1 MRNRLLYLLS
11 ALVVAIAGTVTASM
25 ISPAEAAADGCYT
38 WNRTLRE
45 GMSGSDVTQLQIR
58 VAGWVASGENLELD
72 GVYGRATAGAVERFE
87 DGYGLNS
94 DGVAGPE
101 VFEKI
106 YALQDNDCTPIHF
119 AYSEMDDNCGANNF
133 NGGKVSSAAAK
144 RNTLRMMWQLEAMR
158 HKLGDR
164 PMVVSI
170 SFRSESCNA
179 SVGGS
184 PTSRHM
190 YGQATDFSTRSG
202 PTLCQMFH
210 AAKTSGFEEILG
222 PGYPGH
228 NTHTHVAN
236 DPVRTW
242 SAPNC

>member
-1 MRNRLLYLLS
+1 MRRRLLYLLS
-11 ALVVAIAGTVTASM
+11 ALVVAIAGTVTVNVVA
-25 ISPAEAAADGCYT
+25 PDEAAADGCYT
-38 WNRTLRE
+38 WNRTLRQ
-45 GMSGSDVTQLQIR
+45 GMSGGDVTQLQIR
-58 VAGWVASGENLELD
+58 IAGWVASGENLALD
-72 GVYGRATAGAVERFE
+72 GVFGPATARAVERFKKA
-87 DGYGLNS
+87 YGLNS
-94 DGVAGPE
+94 DGVAGPA
-101 VFEKI
+101 VFNKI

-119 AYSEMDDNCGANNF
+119 SYGEMNDNCGANNF
-133 NGGKVSSAAAK
+133 NGGKVSATAAK

-170 SFRSESCNA
+170 SFRSVSCNA
-179 SVGGS
+179 SVGGAS
-184 PTSRHM
+184 NSRHM

-202 PTLCQMFH
+202 PTLCQMYH

-228 NTHTHVAN
+228 NDHTHVAN
-236 DPVRTW
+236 DSVRTW

>member
-1 MRNRLLYLLS
+1 
-11 ALVVAIAGTVTASM
+11 
-25 ISPAEAAADGCYT
+25 
-38 WNRTLRE
+38 
-45 GMSGSDVTQLQIR
+45 
-58 VAGWVASGENLELD
+58 
-72 GVYGRATAGAVERFE
+72 
-87 DGYGLNS
+87 
-94 DGVAGPE
+94 
-101 VFEKI
+101 
-106 YALQDNDCTPIHF
+106 LQDNDCTPIHF
-119 AYSEMDDNCGANNF
+119 TYGEMDDNCGANNF
-133 NGGKVSSAAAK
+133 NGGRVSAEDAK

-170 SFRSESCNA
+170 SFRSVSCNA

-184 PTSRHM
+184 TSSRHM

-202 PTLCQMFH
+202 PTLCQMFN

-228 NTHTHVAN
+228 NDHTHVAN

>member
-1 MRNRLLYLLS
+1 MRKRLLYLLS
-11 ALVVAIAGTVTASM
+11 ALMVAIAGTVTVSVL
-25 ISPAEAAADGCYT
+25 SPTEAAADGCYS
-38 WNRTLRE
+38 WDRTLRE
-45 GMSGSDVTQLQIR
+45 GMSGSDVTELQIR
-58 VAGWVASGENLELD
+58 LAGWVASGENLALD
-72 GVYGRATAGAVERFE
+72 GEFGPATARAVERFK
-87 DGYGLNS
+87 DAYGLNS
-94 DGVAGPE
+94 DGVAGPA
-101 VFEKI
+101 VFDKI
-106 YALQDNDCTPIHF
+106 YELQDDDCTPIHF

-133 NGGKVSSAAAK
+133 NGGKVSAEAAK

-184 PTSRHM
+184 PDSRHM
-190 YGQATDFSTRSG
+190 YGQATDFSTSSG
-202 PTLCQMFH
+202 PTLCQMFD

-228 NTHTHVAN
+228 NDHTHVAN

-242 SAPNC
+242 SAPDC

>member
-1 MRNRLLYLLS
+1 MRKRLLYLLS

-25 ISPAEAAADGCYT
+25 LSPTEAAADGCYT

-45 GMSGSDVTQLQIR
+45 GMSGGDVTQLQIR
-58 VAGWVASGENLELD
+58 VAGWVASGENLVLD
-72 GVYGRATAGAVERFE
+72 GVFGPATARAVERFK

-133 NGGKVSSAAAK
+133 NGGKVSAEAAK

-184 PTSRHM
+184 PSSRHM
-190 YGQATDFSTRSG
+190 YGQATDFSTSSG
-202 PTLCQMFH
+202 PTLCQMYH

-228 NTHTHVAN
+228 NDHTHVAN

>member
-1 MRNRLLYLLS
+1 MRRRLLSLLS
-11 ALVVAIAGTVTASM
+11 ALVLAITGTVTASVAL
-25 ISPAEAAADGCYT
+25 PGTAAADGCYT
-38 WNRTLRE
+38 WGRTLKK

-58 VAGWVASGENLELD
+58 VAGWVASGENLVID
-72 GVYGRATAGAVERFE
+72 GQFGERTRLAVVRFQR
-87 DGYGLNS
+87 GYGLAA
-94 DGVAGPE
+94 DGVAGPNT
-101 VFEKI
+101 FSKI
-106 YALQDNDCTPIHF
+106 YALQDNDCTPAHF
-119 AYSEMDDNCGANNF
+119 AYSEMDGNCGANNF
-133 NGGKVSSAAAK
+133 NGGKVSAATAK

-170 SFRSESCNA
+170 SFRSVRCNDSVNGA
-179 SVGGS
+179 S
-184 PTSRHM
+184 TSRHM

-228 NTHTHVAN
+228 STHTHVAN
-236 DPVRTW
+236 DPVRLV
-242 SAPNC
+242 SASRC

>member
-1 MRNRLLYLLS
+1 M
-11 ALVVAIAGTVTASM
+11 
-25 ISPAEAAADGCYT
+25 DG
-38 WNRTLRE
+38 
-45 GMSGSDVTQLQIR
+45 
-58 VAGWVASGENLELD
+58 
-72 GVYGRATAGAVERFE
+72 
-87 DGYGLNS
+87 
-94 DGVAGPE
+94 
-101 VFEKI
+101 
-106 YALQDNDCTPIHF
+106 
-119 AYSEMDDNCGANNF
+119 NCGANNF
-133 NGGKVSSAAAK
+133 NGGRVSAEDAK

-170 SFRSESCNA
+170 SFRSVACNA

-184 PTSRHM
+184 PDSRHM
-190 YGQATDFSTRSG
+190 YGQATDFSTSSG
-202 PTLCQMFH
+202 PTLCQMYH

-228 NTHTHVAN
+228 NDHTHVAN